1 VKVLLP
7 AALTVAA
14 LCCTPLLRGQSEAP
28 SAAEIR
34 IFSEFQRFDPFGN
47 IVEPDRGTPS
57 REILSPAV
65 ARNGHLSVHV
75 VVTAPPNTNYFL
87 YAAANPADLV
97 DLTIYREYYA
107 RCGAGYC
114 PDFVIRVPSPS
125 FGAIPESTELAN
137 ETTRSYLLDVHA
149 HSDTPPRRVRVEAL
163 LKVGTWEVAPM
174 EVRIMEPAVPAEAM
188 ERRSEIAPLE
198 APAGATAQLQL
209 LRFLAG
215 RRPAQPPAL
224 LRLRDFE
231 QRNAAEDMLL
241 AHSLGVSRPG
251 PKFPELNLVSFQPVV
266 YPSLSA
272 EWYLRVR
279 DFLNNFL
286 Q

>member
-1 VKVLLP
+1 VKFLFL
-7 AALTVAA
+7 AALVFA
-14 LCCTPLLRGQSEAP
+14 PLLRGQD
-28 SAAEIR
+28 IR
-34 IFSEFQRFDPFGN
+34 IFSEFQRFDPLGN
-47 IVEPDRGTPS
+47 IVVADRGTPP

-65 ARNGHLSVHV
+65 PRNGHLSVHV
-75 VVTAPPNTNYFL
+75 VVTGPPNTNYFL

-97 DLTIYREYYA
+97 DLTIYREYYR
-107 RCGAGYC
+107 RCGTGYC
-114 PDFVIRVPSPS
+114 PDYVIETPSPS

-137 ETTRSYLLDVHA
+137 ETTRCYLLDIHA

-163 LKVGTWEVAPM
+163 LKTATWEVAPL
-174 EVRIMEPAVPAEAM
+174 EVRIMEPTVPSDKM
-188 ERRSEIAPLE
+188 ETHSEIAPLE
-198 APAGATAQLQL
+198 APAGSTARLQL

-215 RRPAQPPAL
+215 ETPTEPAAL

-241 AHSLGVSRPG
+241 ARALSDQSGRSRVG
-251 PKFPELNLVSFQPVV
+251 PKFPELNQILFQTLAF
-266 YPSLSA
+266 PSLSA

-279 DFLNNFL
+279 DFLDNFG